1 VSNGLE
7 ISRSRVRISRK
18 GVAAI
23 RVKCRSKSTCTG
35 RLKLYRLVIKPGSST
50 ARRITVGTKRFKIG
64 GGRKASVR
72 VPIRAAE
79 RRRARRNGR
88 LKVVAA
94 ATAVFAAGGKG
105 KASAPI
111 TLLPARRR

>member
-1 VSNGLE
+1 MSSGLE
-7 ISRSRVRISRK
+7 ISRHSVRISRK

-35 RLKLYRLVIKPGSST
+35 RLRLYRFVVKPGTST
-50 ARRITVGTKRFKIG
+50 ARRITVGTRSFKIA

-72 VPIRAAE
+72 VHVRRAQRRLA
-79 RRRARRNGR
+79 RRRGR

-105 KASAPI
+105 RASAPV
-111 TLLPARRR
+111 TLLPPIHR